1 MQIYSKSTKNATSPL
16 FTKINAI
23 PQICT
28 SGGDV
33 YYASRNLLIH
43 LCFSVLRRINII
55 QWYICQWAAQTQSR
69 PHIMVQYIT
78 HLAQHRSPTCLKYM
92 YVYTKYN
99 KYFRGFFNSRLLN
112 FVPNLQAVFACL
124 LSSVY
129 SRSAKSCMEW
139 NWGSQTR

>member
-43 LCFSVLRRINII
+43 LLFLS
-55 QWYICQWAAQTQSR
+55 
-69 PHIMVQYIT
+69 
-78 HLAQHRSPTCLKYM
+78 LK
-92 YVYTKYN
+92 
-99 KYFRGFFNSRLLN
+99 
-112 FVPNLQAVFACL
+112 
-124 LSSVY
+124 
-129 SRSAKSCMEW
+129 
-139 NWGSQTR
+139 